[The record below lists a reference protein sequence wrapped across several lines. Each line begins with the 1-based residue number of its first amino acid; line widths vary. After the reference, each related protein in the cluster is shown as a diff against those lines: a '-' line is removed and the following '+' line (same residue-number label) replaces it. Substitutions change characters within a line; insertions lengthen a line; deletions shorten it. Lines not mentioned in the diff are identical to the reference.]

1 MSQKETEEL
10 IDKANKVIDEET
22 EPPVSVEEFV
32 QMLLDD
38 PKLGRSAHQY
48 LLDAIEYYGTR
59 TVFERGEEKERYKFF
74 DDPANEGEHAV
85 LGNTDVLNAF
95 VEDLRVIV
103 NSDDRMQKII
113 LFNGPTATGKSEL
126 KRCIVNGL
134 KAYSRTDEGRR
145 YTCDWNHITAS
156 SSRDMAYGD
165 MAKGTMTGS
174 GEWRT
179 SPVQVNPIAIL
190 PKKVREDIANQI
202 EDYEILTGIDLDPF
216 SQKEYDIIRQHY
228 EESQAEDIFSSIT
241 SPDHVRIRRYTMD
254 ETQGIGI
261 LTAEDDGNVK
271 ERLLGS
277 WMPTML
283 RELDSVGEKDP
294 RAFSYD
300 GVLSQ
305 GNSGVTVVE
314 DATKHA
320 DILVHL
326 LNVPDEGHAKID
338 KEIGFDVDTV
348 PIFISNPD
356 LVDQHLDELRGQQIP
371 LEDIHGVDPL
381 KAIKR
386 RIFQYEIKY
395 LTSLTDEAE
404 LLRKEVNGFT
414 ENLRSG
420 EFDQRDSMIINGTE
434 FAPHTIQASALY
446 NVVTR
451 MSNED
456 VPEGLDLADKA
467 LLYDRG
473 YIDTDKG
480 RMDIEDFDL
489 EDNLDDGKFGI
500 PVTYTR
506 DILSSLVHSGEEDV
520 YLPQEALDI
529 LVEGLESAPVF
540 GDQEA
545 EQFKDR
551 LACVERFVNEE
562 QQEDVIEA
570 ILFDRTA
577 SESAVEEYID
587 NLYAWQEEDEEEY
600 DEYLLKDF
608 EKKHLGTVDSQYSG
622 QKPNEEV
629 VELREERIIF
639 PLNRYNWR
647 ERDDKFEAADLELKE
662 VPVLSSILGEYSW
675 VDVFSAHPNLDPLQW
690 EDPPENTM
698 TLEIKNECIQNMVSE
713 YGYTEES
720 ARKTANRVF
729 DRNRD
734 ELQKIKEEVVDDD

>member
-1 MSQKETEEL
+1 MTQEQTEEL
-10 IDKANKVIDEET
+10 IDQANRVIDEET
-22 EPPVSVEEFV
+22 EEPVSVERFV
-32 QMLLDD
+32 EMLLED
-38 PKLGRSAHQY
+38 PSLGRSAHKY
-48 LLDAIEYYGTR
+48 LLDAIEYFGTR

-74 DDPANEGEHAV
+74 DDPANQGEHAV
-85 LGNTDVLNAF
+85 LGNTDVLNSF

-103 NSDDRMQKII
+103 NGEDRMQKII

-134 KAYSRTDEGRR
+134 RSYSRTEEGKR
-145 YTCDWNHITAS
+145 YTCDWNHSTVS
-156 SSRDMAYGD
+156 SSRDMTYGD
-165 MAKGTMTGS
+165 MPTDSISGS
-174 GEWRT
+174 GQWRT
-179 SPVQVNPIAIL
+179 SPVQVNPVSIL
-190 PKKVREDIANQI
+190 PKKVRKEISDLSEDEQV
-202 EDYEILTGIDLDPF
+202 LTDTNLDPF
-216 SQKEYDIIRQHY
+216 SQKEYDIIRKHY
-228 EESQAEDIFSSIT
+228 EESGENEIFSSIT
-241 SPDHVRIRRYTMD
+241 DPKHVRIRRYTVD

-283 RELDSVGEKDP
+283 RELDSVGKKDP

-305 GNSGVTVVE
+305 GNCGVTVVE

-356 LVDQHLDELRGQQIP
+356 LVDQHLDELRGKQIP
-371 LEDIHGVDPL
+371 LEEIHGVDPL

-395 LTSLTDEAE
+395 LTSLSDESQ
-404 LLRKEVNGFT
+404 LLRKEINGFT
-414 ENLRSG
+414 DNLRSG
-420 EFDQRDSMIINGTE
+420 ESDQRDGMEINGTE
-434 FAPHTIQASALY
+434 FSPHTVEAAAMY

-451 MSNED
+451 MSEATSPD
-456 VPEGLDLADKA
+456 ELTLADKA

-473 YIDTDKG
+473 YIDTEKG
-480 RMDIEDFDL
+480 RKDIDEFEIEND
-489 EDNLDDGKFGI
+489 ENDGKFGI

-506 DILSSLVHSGEEDV
+506 DVMSSLVHSGEEDV
-520 YLPQEALDI
+520 YLPQDALDI
-529 LVEGLESAPVF
+529 ISEGLDSAPVF

-545 EQFKDR
+545 ENFKARIDS
-551 LACVERFVNEE
+551 VEEFVNDR
-562 QQEDVIEA
+562 QQEDVIES
-570 ILFDRTA
+570 ILYDRTA
-577 SESAVEEYID
+577 SENAVEEYVD
-587 NLYAWQEEDEEEY
+587 NLYAWQEQDDDNY

-608 EKKHLGTVDSQYSG
+608 EKKHLGTIESQYSG
-622 QKPNEEV
+622 QEPNDDVE
-629 VELREERIIF
+629 ELRRDRIIS
-639 PLNRYNWR
+639 PLNRYHWR
-647 ERDDKFEAADLELKE
+647 ERDEEFEASDMELKE

-690 EDPPENTM
+690 EDPPENTE
-698 TLEIKNECIQNMVSE
+698 TGSIKDECVANMVE
-713 YGYTEES
+713 MYGYTEES
-720 ARKTANRVF
+720 AKMTADRVF

-734 ELQKIKEEVVDDD
+734 ALQEIKEEVVDD